1 MNKISSTHSS
11 NNTDDLS
18 ANDIIDKNIRNLK
31 IKFGIHNI
39 SIKNDKLP
47 NMHWMPKMHK
57 KPIKDRFLI
66 ASPKSSIKTLASNI
80 KSIFLCFSDKYKHI
94 TISIGFVL
102 ELTRSW

>member
-39 SIKNDKLP
+39 SIK
-47 NMHWMPKMHK
+47 
-57 KPIKDRFLI
+57 
-66 ASPKSSIKTLASNI
+66 TLASNI